1 MASRS
6 SSRYVGKTHQGE
18 RNPVKSIGSI
28 IFVSLV
34 MLQTVG
40 CGQAGPTVYP
50 VQGTVTIGGKPA
62 PSIAVTFAPVDGK
75 PASAGKTNANGV
87 FILLT
92 QSGKAG
98 AVAGKHKVILQSQ
111 PAVES
116 TGNFS
121 DPAVREKMFQERE
134 ASARSGKKGAPP
146 TEKSKTIPEEYSN
159 PQKTPL
165 EYEVKAGTN
174 NFDVPIP

>member
-1 MASRS
+1 M
-6 SSRYVGKTHQGE
+6 
-18 RNPVKSIGSI
+18 KSIGSI

-62 PSIAVTFAPVDGK
+62 R
-75 PASAGKTNANGV
+75 PASAGKTNANGI

-111 PAVES
+111 SAVES

-134 ASARSGKKGAPP
+134 ASARSGNKGAPP
-146 TEKSKTIPEEYSN
+146 IEKSKTIPEEYSN